1 LLNFSLLTSVFGL
14 ITTSSTFLV
23 GSSFFC
29 ITLLFSFFED
39 VLSAHNR
46 GVASNRVIF
55 FSLGASIFSIIFCT
69 VLLPILSSVIL
80 AIFLNASN
88 APFVFGPNFPSII
101 PGLNPKSFNAI

>member
-39 VLSAHNR
+39 GTKYFEINEKA
-46 GVASNRVIF
+46 F
-55 FSLGASIFSIIFCT
+55 FNVDDWLK
-69 VLLPILSSVIL
+69 
-80 AIFLNASN
+80 NH
-88 APFVFGPNFPSII
+88 PNQSEEFQNEMNKKW
-101 PGLNPKSFNAI
+101 GN